1 MADDAVRGAG
11 FRYDRAVST
20 AVGERTRASFER
32 ALEVVRLRGMIAVR
46 AAATDDD
53 PLADELAALEAAH
66 AAAPSPRMTELA
78 TRLGLSPDVVE
89 LLWFAVAWASDPMLT
104 PHLHVLVAEPQRGAT
119 LAAFARVVGWEPV
132 RLRRLAREFLR
143 SNHPVFAA
151 RMLVPSALPLGP
163 LTSLTAPERLVDYLA
178 GGDDVDPRVAALGG
192 RVVLP
197 SMVTFEDATRPTSER
212 IALAL
217 ADAEP
222 VALMVTG
229 PDGVGRRTLVAD
241 AAAGLGRAVVA
252 IDLARIPVGAG
263 IDDALAALTR
273 EVTLTGAVPMIVG
286 AETTHGESPDAVAR
300 RGALVAFL
308 GRAPSAVALA
318 ATVPGLELDA
328 GVPVVR
334 FAIAVPEPATRA
346 TLWQIA
352 LAGAAIDDEV
362 VREVALRYRLAP
374 AAIGRAAAA
383 ARVVTRSRG
392 AAEPTAADLA
402 EGIRLSTQERL
413 GGLAHRI
420 EPRHDWNDL
429 VLPEETRDEIAAV
442 VARARFAYRVL
453 GEWGFARHV
462 SGQGIAALF
471 SGPPG
476 TGKTMVAGLI
486 ARELNLDLYRVD
498 LSQVVSKWIGETE
511 KQLAR
516 VFDAAE
522 TGHVLLL
529 FDEADALFAKRTE
542 VKGASERYANLEV
555 NFLLQRIETF
565 AGLAVLTTNLDG
577 SIDDAFRRRLAAHVH
592 FPPPGEDERT
602 LLWQRLLPTAAPT
615 EGTIDAGSLSERFP
629 DFAGGHIRNATLNAA
644 FLAAAEGGRISQR
657 HLEHAARDVA
667 RSMGRVLAQPG
678 RG

>member
-300 RGALVAFL
+300 RGTASRDRPASPRRSVSGVRWAALVARQVL
-308 GRAPSAVALA
+308 LDGVKQTRLTSMSWWPPRAPASASGD
-318 ATVPGLELDA
+318 AT
-328 GVPVVR
+328 
-334 FAIAVPEPATRA
+334 
-346 TLWQIA
+346 
-352 LAGAAIDDEV
+352 
-362 VREVALRYRLAP
+362 
-374 AAIGRAAAA
+374 
-383 ARVVTRSRG
+383 
-392 AAEPTAADLA
+392 
-402 EGIRLSTQERL
+402 
-413 GGLAHRI
+413 
-420 EPRHDWNDL
+420 
-429 VLPEETRDEIAAV
+429 
-442 VARARFAYRVL
+442 ARARRSSTRP
-453 GEWGFARHV
+453 ARCWR
-462 SGQGIAALF
+462 AA
-471 SGPPG
+471 GWR
-476 TGKTMVAGLI
+476 A
-486 ARELNLDLYRVD
+486 
-498 LSQVVSKWIGETE
+498 
-511 KQLAR
+511 
-516 VFDAAE
+516 
-522 TGHVLLL
+522 
-529 FDEADALFAKRTE
+529 
-542 VKGASERYANLEV
+542 
-555 NFLLQRIETF
+555 
-565 AGLAVLTTNLDG
+565 
-577 SIDDAFRRRLAAHVH
+577 
-592 FPPPGEDERT
+592 
-602 LLWQRLLPTAAPT
+602 
-615 EGTIDAGSLSERFP
+615 
-629 DFAGGHIRNATLNAA
+629 
-644 FLAAAEGGRISQR
+644 
-657 HLEHAARDVA
+657 
-667 RSMGRVLAQPG
+667 
-678 RG
+678 